1 MNEHEPMPGLTLD
14 CAAVDELIGALTLG
28 ALGPHEARAVSVHLA
43 TCLQPHDELWELVGA
58 NAALAASIE
67 PVEPS
72 PALRRRLMETLAVVP
87 QEVATTAP
95 ARPAA
100 QSVPR
105 TPAAGATATP
115 SVSAW
120 WRSLFDPRSATFAR
134 GLAAVAVVGVI
145 VLGAVNLSLRSSL
158 DDRQAA
164 LNRVAGAIAAGGP
177 AFAVKAT
184 PEAPRAGSGYV
195 IDREGQPLLVAA
207 VPPTPAGRIYE
218 MWLLD
223 AAGKPVSAGTFTAKD
238 QIVVVPLEG
247 RLAGYTTFAITVEER
262 RVDAPTTDP
271 IIVGAIGT

>member
-72 PALRRRLMETLAVVP
+72 PALRLRLMETLAVVP
-87 QEVATTAP
+87 QEVVTAAP
-95 ARPAA
+95 ARPAP
-100 QSVPR
+100 QSAPP
-105 TPAAGATATP
+105 TPGAGATP

-120 WRSLFDPRSATFAR
+120 WRSIFDPRSATFAR

-164 LNRVAGAIAAGGP
+164 LNRLASAIAAGGP
-177 AFAVKAT
+177 AFAVTAQKAG
-184 PEAPRAGSGYV
+184 AGSGYV

-207 VPPTPAGRIYE
+207 VAPTPAGRIYE

-223 AAGKPVSAGTFTAKD
+223 AAGKPVSAGTFTAMD

-247 RLAGYTTFAITVEER
+247 QLAGYTTFAITLEER

>member
-1 MNEHEPMPGLTLD
+1 VNEREPMPGLTLD

-28 ALGPHEARAVSVHLA
+28 ALEPQEARAVSAHLA

-95 ARPAA
+95 ARPAT

-105 TPAAGATATP
+105 TPAAGATP

-134 GLAAVAVVGVI
+134 GLAAVAVAGVI

-164 LNRVAGAIAAGGP
+164 LNRVASAIAAGGP
-177 AFAVKAT
+177 AFAVTAQKAG
-184 PEAPRAGSGYV
+184 AGSGYV
-195 IDREGQPLLVAA
+195 IAREGQPVLVAA

-223 AAGKPVSAGTFTAKD
+223 AAGKPVSAGTFTAKE

-247 RLAGYTTFAITVEER
+247 QLAGYTTFAITLEER

>member
-1 MNEHEPMPGLTLD
+1 MNEREPMSGLTLD

-28 ALGPHEARAVSVHLA
+28 ALEPQEARAVSGHLA

-87 QEVATTAP
+87 QEVATAAP
-95 ARPAA
+95 ARPAP

-105 TPAAGATATP
+105 TPAAAATP

-134 GLAAVAVVGVI
+134 GLAAVAVAGVI
-145 VLGAVNLSLRSSL
+145 VLGAVNLSLRGSL

-184 PEAPRAGSGYV
+184 PEAPGAGSGYV
-195 IDREGQPLLVAA
+195 IDRDGRQPLLVAA
-207 VPPTPAGRIYE
+207 VPPAPAGRIYE

-223 AAGKPVSAGTFTAKD
+223 AAGKPLSAGTFTAKD

-247 RLAGYTTFAITVEER
+247 QLAGYTTFAITVEER

>member
-1 MNEHEPMPGLTLD
+1 MNEREPMSGLTLD

-28 ALGPHEARAVSVHLA
+28 ALGPHEARAVSAHLA

-87 QEVATTAP
+87 QEVATAAP
-95 ARPAA
+95 ARPATA
-100 QSVPR
+100 AAPR
-105 TPAAGATATP
+105 MPAAAATP
-115 SVSAW
+115 SVSPW

-134 GLAAVAVVGVI
+134 GLAAVAVAGVI

-164 LNRVAGAIAAGGP
+164 LNRVASAIAAGGP
-177 AFAVKAT
+177 AFAVTAQKAG
-184 PEAPRAGSGYV
+184 AGSGYV
-195 IDREGQPLLVAA
+195 IDRDGGQPLLVAA

-223 AAGKPVSAGTFTAKD
+223 AAGKPVSAGTFRAMD

-247 RLAGYTTFAITVEER
+247 QLAGYTTFAITVEER

-271 IIVGAIGT
+271 IIVGAIET